1 MKEKYECWCPLP
13 CSCIT
18 HPRKTNFGQL
28 QRWHQ
33 QMLTGHTTTCTQTT
47 KSSRAE
53 NHDWLPENQDNL
65 LLGKKLQNLLLADA
79 TRTNLKRV
87 SVYQTINACK
97 VWEGK
102 EVYSWKRRWTKV
114 CGLSPHSFGLFK
126 VFSQLFGQLLLTSL
140 DHQECW
146 VFCISLFPR
155 KCSRFAI
162 GNLVVLQIDRED
174 VKTRLLEYSMTA
186 AVQDRGFV
194 ITPFVVALLRAWSEG
209 GQKM

>member
-1 MKEKYECWCPLP
+1 MNVDVLSHAPALLILEKPILDNCNDD
-13 CSCIT
+13 IRRGQG
-18 HPRKTNFGQL
+18 RK
-28 QRWHQ
+28 
-33 QMLTGHTTTCTQTT
+33 GHTATCTQTT

-53 NHDWLPENQDNL
+53 NHDWLLENQDNF
-65 LLGKKLQNLLLADA
+65 LLGKKLQNLLIADA
-79 TRTNLKRV
+79 KRTNLKRV

-146 VFCISLFPR
+146 VCCIRGSCSLGSAPGLQL
-155 KCSRFAI
+155 AI
-162 GNLVVLQIDRED
+162 
-174 VKTRLLEYSMTA
+174 
-186 AVQDRGFV
+186 
-194 ITPFVVALLRAWSEG
+194 
-209 GQKM
+209 